1 MLLLIID
8 AELEV
13 VFIEVTHEDGI
24 EIVVG
29 FLIVSVEVLLF
40 YGLYLLV
47 SILLITRCY
56 GPL

>member
-29 FLIVSVEVLLF
+29 LLIVSVEVLLF